1 MDSWRDDAG
10 KKFSLSNILFHMN
23 HLLRNLWP
31 ATLHYLRRSQQ
42 RAGYFYSRAV
52 DRRKTIVPPRLLTQ
66 IQKGTLGYEYR
77 GVPCAKNPF
86 DLAIYLKLLWDLK
99 PGTII
104 EIGSL
109 SGGSGLFFSDQSRLL
124 GLDTTV
130 WSFDINPVTGMDTP
144 TLRFLEADIHSLSDS
159 ALPKILQS
167 APRPWLVIEDGPHTY
182 SGCKAAL
189 AFFHQ
194 FLEAGDYIVVED
206 GNLRELGYLSLEDGP
221 NRAIKEF
228 MASHAADYEVD
239 RNYCDLFGQNVT
251 WNTDGYLRRVG

>member
-1 MDSWRDDAG
+1 MKYLLREIWPSI
-10 KKFSLSNILFHMN
+10 ILFVE
-23 HLLRNLWP
+23 
-31 ATLHYLRRSQQ
+31 RSKQ
-42 RAGYFYSRAV
+42 RSRYFFSRTT
-52 DRRKTIVPPRLLTQ
+52 DQRKTTVPSRLLTT
-66 IQKGTLGYEYR
+66 IQEGTLNYEYR

-109 SGGSGLFFSDQSRLL
+109 SGGSGLFFSDQCRLL

-130 WSFDINPVTGMDTP
+130 WSFDINPVTGMDGP
-144 TLRFLEADIHSLSDS
+144 NLRFLGADIHCLDKS
-159 ALPKILQS
+159 ALPDILQS

-189 AFFHQ
+189 TFFHQ
-194 FLEAGDYIVVED
+194 SLEAGDYIVVED

-228 MASHAADYEVD
+228 VASNASDYEVD
-239 RNYCDLFGQNVT
+239 RDYCDFFGRNVT
-251 WNTDGYLRRVG
+251 WNTDGYLKRVG